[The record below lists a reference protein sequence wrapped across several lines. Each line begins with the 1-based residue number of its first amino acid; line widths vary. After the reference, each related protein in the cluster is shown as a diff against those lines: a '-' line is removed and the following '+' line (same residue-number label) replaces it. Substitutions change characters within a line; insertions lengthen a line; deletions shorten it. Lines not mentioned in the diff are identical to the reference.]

1 METLRQLKE
10 AASQNYIQKYWE
22 SKIPTYSFNSGGFNF
37 DEDSS
42 KAFYNTRAN
51 KLPSLQQMW
60 SEFRKGAQSRGL
72 RADYLTFKNFYDQI
86 KNNQNKQF
94 LSQLQTAELQ
104 GIPLDKIHDVL
115 RENPDLRQDLINATA
130 DGSDES
136 NTFLAQYFPKKEKS
150 LAGTI
155 ADNPELLAGGTIA
168 AGFGIDYARTA
179 PGLEEYNEKVKKSDK
194 IKADAK
200 SKYDKYIDKN
210 HPTDKSGKK
219 ISKTKTVK
227 GKRVSNP
234 AYKKFTDSKG
244 YKAQTTQ
251 YKNSIKSSQDIIKDL
266 KKPEARYKNW
276 LKKTGGKGMGFRGG
290 SLAAMAPII
299 VESGAN
305 MAGVKKKDAELMGD
319 VASGIGG
326 AAIAGNLIKSLLAGT
341 AGGPGGVA
349 LNALISL
356 GMLARPG
363 SKLLGLGTETP
374 EIDKSDYIEVEY
386 R

>member
-37 DEDSS
+37 DDDSS

-136 NTFLAQYFPKKEKS
+136 NTFLAHYFPKKEKS
-150 LAGTI
+150 LAGVI
-155 ADNPELLAGGTIA
+155 ADNPELIAGGAIA
-168 AGFGIDYARTA
+168 AGYGIDYARTA
-179 PGLEEYNEKVKKSDK
+179 PGQVEYDEKLKKSQQIRDEA
-194 IKADAK
+194 KAKLENTKAK
-200 SKYDKYIDKN
+200 KKTTID
-210 HPTDKSGKK
+210 G
-219 ISKTKTVK
+219 
-227 GKRVSNP
+227 
-234 AYKKFTDSKG
+234 YKKNLKT
-244 YKAQTTQ
+244 AET
-251 YKNSIKSSQDIIKDL
+251 NLENL
-266 KKPEARYKNW
+266 KKDAPKARYKNW
-276 LKKTGGKGMGFRGG
+276 INKTGGKGMGAGG
-290 SLAAMAPII
+290 STLAFMAPTI
-299 VESGAN
+299 VESGAE

-319 VASGIGG
+319 VTSGIGG
-326 AAIAGNLIKSLLAGT
+326 AAIGGNLIRSLMAGT

-349 LNALISL
+349 LSALTSL
-356 GMLARPG
+356 LMMARPG

-374 EIDKSDYIEVEY
+374 EINKSDYIEVEY

>member
-37 DEDSS
+37 DDDSS

-136 NTFLAQYFPKKEKS
+136 NTFLAHYFPKKEKS
-150 LAGTI
+150 LTGVI
-155 ADNPELLAGGTIA
+155 ADNPELIAGGAIA
-168 AGFGIDYARTA
+168 AGYGIDYARTA
-179 PGLEEYNEKVKKSDK
+179 PGQVEYDEKLKKSEEIRDEAKKKYEDHKGDK
-194 IKADAK
+194 RKA
-200 SKYDKYIDKN
+200 
-210 HPTDKSGKK
+210 
-219 ISKTKTVK
+219 K
-227 GKRVSNP
+227 GKSL
-234 AYKKFTDSKG
+234 KTDWT
-244 YKAQTTQ
+244 KAQD
-251 YKNSIKSSQDIIKDL
+251 SVDDL
-266 KKPEARYKNW
+266 KKNAPKPRYKNW
-276 LKKTGGKGMGFRGG
+276 INKTGGKGMGAGG
-290 SLAAMAPII
+290 STLAFMAPTI
-299 VESGAN
+299 VESGAK

-319 VASGIGG
+319 VTSGIGG
-326 AAIAGNLIKSLLAGT
+326 AAIAGNLIRSLMAGT

-349 LNALISL
+349 LSALTSL
-356 GMLARPG
+356 LMMARPG